1 MHGISHSME
10 DEGLAAKVEWFRKLS
25 PLQRYETAMQMLAML
40 QALQPEL
47 GSREQDDDR
56 RPSATVRIVEA
67 PRR

>member
-1 MHGISHSME
+1 MRGISHSME
-10 DEGLAAKVEWFRKLS
+10 DEDLAAKVAWFRTLS
-25 PLQRYETAMQMLAML
+25 PLERYEAAMQMLAML
-40 QALQPEL
+40 QALQPDL